1 MSTRRHIPW
10 FVLDSMLML
19 PLGCLVALTW
29 ANIEPLSY
37 YRASHALAFWVNDV
51 GLVFFFGV
59 MTRNVVDET
68 LPGGTLHPWR
78 RAAVP
83 AVAAV
88 GGILVPVALYVSFLS
103 LVAEPMLM
111 SAWVTTAAID
121 VAAGYLVSSLVF
133 GRRHPATAFLVLL
146 SIVSNAI
153 GLAILAVLIP
163 TSLLH
168 VAAGLTAL
176 VAGIV
181 LAGWFGRRHA
191 ASPWLYLAGPGA
203 LCWAGLY
210 FAGVHPALALVPVV
224 PFMPHSRRDPGL
236 FEEPAATSHNTLER
250 FERFWAP
257 PVQFILFL
265 FGLVNGGVPLHG
277 LEAGLWGLP
286 IAVLIGRPI
295 GVVLFAS
302 LAVRIGLHRTSHVG
316 VRELVVIGLTAAIGF
331 TMALFFAAAIL
342 GIGPLLQQM
351 ESGGLLTVA
360 AGLVAWVAARL
371 LKVGRFHAHASPPPQ
386 REVSS

>member
-1 MSTRRHIPW
+1 MSGRRRIPW

-29 ANIEPLSY
+29 ANIEPVSY
-37 YRASHALAFWVNDV
+37 YRVSHALAFWVNDV

-83 AVAAV
+83 AVAGL
-88 GGILVPVALYVSFLS
+88 GGILVPIAVYLTYLS
-103 LVAEPMLM
+103 VVAEPMLT
-111 SAWVTTAAID
+111 SAWAATCAVD
-121 VAAGYLVSSLVF
+121 VAAAYLVGRLIF
-133 GRRHPATAFLVLL
+133 GRHPATAFLVLL
-146 SIVSNAI
+146 SLVSNAI

-163 TSLLH
+163 TSLIH
-168 VAAGLTAL
+168 AAIGLTVL
-176 VAGIV
+176 VVGIA
-181 LAGWFGRRHA
+181 LAGWLGRRHSP
-191 ASPWLYLAGPGA
+191 SPWAYLVGPGV

-210 FAGVHPALALVPVV
+210 LAGVHPALALVPVV

-236 FEEPAATSHNTLER
+236 FEDPPPASHNTLAR

-286 IAVLIGRPI
+286 LALLIGRPI
-295 GVVLFAS
+295 GVVLFGS
-302 LAVRIGLHRTSHVG
+302 VAVRIGLHRTAHVG
-316 VRELVVIGLTAAIGF
+316 LRELVVIGFATAMGF
-331 TMALFFAAAIL
+331 TMALFFAAAML

-351 ESGGLLTVA
+351 ECGGLVTIVA
-360 AGLVAWVAARL
+360 GPIAWIAARV
-371 LKVGRFHAHASPPPQ
+371 LKVGRFHARRAHHE
-386 REVSS
+386 EVSS